1 MIRRFVR
8 SIAVLS
14 FAAVLGVLA
23 PIRPSYAQDP
33 FANQNAIDALER
45 NDSRTPAQNQAL
57 AAEYE
62 KQAQAAKTEAQRYRK
77 YAQDYEHRTAYKWGT
92 HAAKRSNR
100 LAKYYDQLAVDDLKN
115 AAELRSEASAK

>member
-1 MIRRFVR
+1 MIRQFVR
-8 SIAVLS
+8 SIAVLC

-33 FANQNAIDALER
+33 FANQNVIDALE
-45 NDSRTPAQNQAL
+45 NDFRTPAQNQAL

-62 KQAQAAKTEAQRYRK
+62 KQAQAAKTEALKYRK

-92 HAAKRSNR
+92 HAGKRSNR
-100 LAKYYDQLAVDDLKN
+100 LTTYYDQLAADDLKN

>member
-1 MIRRFVR
+1 MIRRFGR

-14 FAAVLGVLA
+14 FATLLGILA
-23 PIRPSYAQDP
+23 AIPPGYAQDP
-33 FANQNAIDALER
+33 FANQDAIDALEQ
-45 NDSRTPAQNQAL
+45 NDSRTPIQNQAL

-62 KQAQAAKTEAQRYRK
+62 IQAKAAKTEALKYRK

-100 LAKYYDQLAVDDLKN
+100 LAKYYDQLAADDLKN